1 MTTAV
6 IVDAIRTPLGK
17 RNGKLQNWHPVDLA
31 AETLKAL
38 ISRTGIDPAVIDD
51 VIMGCVMQVGEQ
63 GVNIGRNA
71 VLAAG
76 WPDTIPGTT
85 IDRQCGSSQQ
95 AAHFAA
101 QGVIAG
107 AYDVVVAAGVEVMTR
122 VPMGSSMADGKFG
135 FPFGP
140 AVAARYESEG
150 GLVGQ
155 GISAELIADKWGIS
169 RDDMD
174 AFGVRSQEYAARA
187 TREGRFQAEILPVLG
202 ADGTMMTADEGL
214 RDTTRESLGKLK
226 PSFRPQEEGGRVTAG
241 NSSQITDGS
250 SAILIMSEEKAK
262 ALGLT
267 PRARFVDFSLAGA
280 DPRFMLTA
288 PIPATQKV
296 LQRAGMNIDQMDLV
310 EINEAFASVVLA
322 WEKEIH
328 PDMNKVNVN
337 GGAIALGHP
346 LGCSGARL
354 MTTLLNELERTGG
367 RYGLQTMCEGGGMAN
382 ATIIE
387 RLG

>member
-1 MTTAV
+1 
-6 IVDAIRTPLGK
+6 
-17 RNGKLQNWHPVDLA
+17 
-31 AETLKAL
+31 
-38 ISRTGIDPAVIDD
+38 
-51 VIMGCVMQVGEQ
+51 
-63 GVNIGRNA
+63 
-71 VLAAG
+71 
-76 WPDTIPGTT
+76 
-85 IDRQCGSSQQ
+85 
-95 AAHFAA
+95 
-101 QGVIAG
+101 
-107 AYDVVVAAGVEVMTR
+107 
-122 VPMGSSMADGKFG
+122 
-135 FPFGP
+135 
-140 AVAARYESEG
+140 
-150 GLVGQ
+150 
-155 GISAELIADKWGIS
+155 
-169 RDDMD
+169 
-174 AFGVRSQEYAARA
+174 
-187 TREGRFQAEILPVLG
+187 
-202 ADGTMMTADEGL
+202 
-214 RDTTRESLGKLK
+214 LK
-226 PSFRPQEEGGRVTAG
+226 PSFRPVEEGGRVTAG

-288 PIPATQKV
+288 PIPATHKV
-296 LQRAGMNIDQMDLV
+296 LQRAGMTIEQMDLI

-322 WEKEIH
+322 WEKEHH

-337 GGAIALGHP
+337 GGAIAIGHP